1 MNHLDIKLL
10 ARALDVNAVGTIL
23 LDPDQNIVFWNDWME
38 KGSRLSADEVLNR
51 ALLEVFPELKN
62 SRISRA
68 VESALHSGLPT
79 MLSHRLTPTPFPL
92 YTASEKSDGNP
103 RMSQMV
109 LIKAIRDAA
118 ETRYCLIQI
127 QDITNTVSR
136 ELMLRTQAQELQ
148 SAKESAQ
155 EANKAKS
162 DFLANMSHEIRTP
175 MSAIIGLSHLAL
187 KTDLTLKQRD
197 YISKMHAS
205 AQSLLGI
212 INDIL
217 DFSKIEAGKLTMEMV
232 PFYLEDVLNNVANLV
247 SLKADELGLEVNFH
261 VESGVPLNLIG
272 DSLRLG
278 QILINLTN
286 NAVKFTKKGNI
297 IVSVHPV
304 EGETP
309 EHQVALLFKVED
321 SGIGLT
327 EEQRGRLFT
336 AFTQA
341 DSSTTRKFGGT
352 GLGLTICK
360 RLVEM
365 MNGRIWVESTPG
377 VGSTFQFTAVF
388 GKKGRERRRFR
399 LPSRDLVG
407 LRVLVADD
415 NAVSREILQ
424 KSFESFSFRVTCVAS
439 GEEAVAEMEQAIV
452 RGKPYK
458 MVYLD
463 WQMGEMDG
471 IRTAREIGRRFPHAN
486 VPKIVMVTAYS
497 REDVVLAAEGAGIDA
512 FLTKPIN
519 LSVLFDTVLSV
530 LNQAGSGEEAA
541 SREPSVVARGREGIH
556 FDWRGLRVLLVE
568 DNEINQQVA
577 CELLEEE
584 GVTVAIVSN
593 GQEAVDAVQKTR
605 FDLVL
610 MDVQMPIM
618 DGYAASRA
626 IRADGRFRALPIIAM
641 TANAMAGDREKCMD
655 AGMNDH
661 ISKPIH
667 PPTMFATIAR
677 HVAPRAPLLVT
688 LPPSHHSAFPA
699 VSPVSSVSPPQ
710 PEEGMTAPEES
721 LPPLPPQ
728 VDGIDVTAGLKNLN
742 GNLKLYRKIAGDVH
756 DRFGDVAQKL
766 DHALHLRAHPEA
778 RRLIHTFKGVA
789 GTLGAHELQRLSGE
803 IEHAL
808 MDGEAERLPEL
819 LSVWR
824 LEVERV
830 MDALGRLVPPVVR
843 EVAPVVRVGG
853 GEALDKERAR
863 GIFGPLAVLID
874 EGDSDAQV
882 LALQARGLLEGS
894 ESSGDLERLIGQI
907 DDYEF
912 EMAKATL
919 KELIVALDL

>member
-1 MNHLDIKLL
+1 MSQLDIKLL

-23 LDPDQNIVFWNDWME
+23 LDPEQRIVFWNDWME
-38 KGSRLSADEVLNR
+38 KGSRLCADGVMNR
-51 ALLEVFPELKN
+51 SLLEVFPELKN

-175 MSAIIGLSHLAL
+175 MNAIIGLSHLAL

-217 DFSKIEAGKLTMEMV
+217 DFSKIEAGKLTMEMI

-272 DSLRLG
+272 DALRLG

-297 IVSVHPV
+297 IVSVHLV
-304 EGETP
+304 EGGEVQ
-309 EHQVALLFKVED
+309 EHQVALLFKVQD

-365 MNGRIWVESTPG
+365 MHGRIWVDSAPG

-399 LPSRDLVG
+399 LPSRELVG

-415 NAVSREILQ
+415 NPVSREILQ

-439 GEEAVAEMEQAIV
+439 GEEAVMEMEQALT

-471 IRTAREIGRRFPHAN
+471 IRTAKEIGRRFPHAN
-486 VPKIVMVTAYS
+486 IPKIVMVTAYS

-519 LSVLFDTVLSV
+519 LSVLFETVLSV
-530 LNQAGSGEEAA
+530 LNPAASGEEGV
-541 SREPSVVARGREGIH
+541 SREPSVARGREGIH
-556 FDWRGLRVLLVE
+556 FDWRGLRALLVE

-584 GVTVAIVSN
+584 GVVVSIADN
-593 GQEAVDAVQKTR
+593 GQEAVDAVQHES

-641 TANAMAGDREKCMD
+641 TANAMAGDREKCMA

-677 HVAPRAPLLVT
+677 HVAPRAPLLAAA
-688 LPPSHHSAFPA
+688 P
-699 VSPVSSVSPPQ
+699 SPPAAT
-710 PEEGMTAPEES
+710 PPKPVVEVT
-721 LPPLPPQ
+721 PPLEEAWALPEQ
-728 VDGIDVTAGLKNLN
+728 VDGINVAAGLRNLN
-742 GNLKLYRKIAGDVH
+742 GNRKLYCKILGDVQG
-756 DRFGDVAQKL
+756 RFGDVVPKL
-766 DHALHLRAHPEA
+766 ENALQLQTYPEA
-778 RRLIHTFKGVA
+778 LRLIHTFKGVS
-789 GTLGAHELQRLSGE
+789 GTLGAHTLQRLSGE
-803 IEHAL
+803 IERAL
-808 MDGEAERLPEL
+808 MEEALDRLPGL
-819 LSVWR
+819 LPPWR

-830 MDALGRLVPPVVR
+830 MASLTRLLPPVAS
-843 EVAPVVRVGG
+843 EPSPVVVRTSS
-853 GEALDKERAR
+853 EALDMDRLREIL
-863 GIFGPLAVLID
+863 GQLSGLID
-874 EGDSDAQV
+874 EGDSDALE
-882 LALQARGLLEGS
+882 LAHQARGLLEGS
-894 ESSGDLERLIGQI
+894 EFIGSMERMIGQI

-912 EMAKATL
+912 EMARETL
-919 KELIVALDL
+919 KELIQALDL